1 MQRGDGMSMVEVA
14 QATVTIIPNMKG
26 SQNKITKEL
35 NRVNTA
41 AVGSKMSKSL
51 GSTLISGVRSHAKA
65 IGGILA
71 GVGVAKFASK
81 CVDSFTSLAGS
92 TKSLQRII
100 GGTSEQVSGLMGAMK
115 LSGMD
120 VDKASTSLTIFS
132 KKLESVRGDEEK
144 AADMSKALGTSFLDA
159 NGNIRPMSEMLP
171 EIADKFAKM
180 DEGAEKTA
188 LACQLF
194 GKSGTAMLPFLNKGS
209 AGVDELT
216 AKAKD
221 LGIVLDDN
229 ATAKFAAYRGAVREW
244 ETALQGAQVTL
255 GQSFTPFITAAAT
268 VLTDTVVPGIQAASK
283 TVSSFLDGFTGAFS
297 NGELATAF
305 EGIGN
310 AFSSAFGSENTDV
323 ATGFGQAI
331 GNAINGLVPILQGA
345 TPIAEAVG
353 GAFKFVSD
361 NAETVVPVIGLV
373 VGAFIAL
380 KAVSGIVGPLQ
391 GIMSSIGGIASK
403 APMAATGTGALATA
417 ETAQGA
423 AAAGSAGQ
431 TLALGAAILMI
442 GGGVLLAGAGLYV
455 MAQAAIALAGAG
467 AGAVG
472 VMVGMGAAL
481 VVLGAA
487 LVVAGPALGTAA
499 FGALAFGAAVMM
511 IGIGIGVASIGL
523 SMVAAQL
530 PVVAA
535 FGIQAGAAALILG
548 AGLLVMGAGALV
560 AGAGCVVLGAGL
572 LVCAPGLILCSAAAI
587 ALGAAMVLIG
597 IGSIMAGAGF
607 AMMSASLPTVASSA
621 GAAAAGLGALVI
633 PLGLIA
639 VPAAAAGAG
648 LLACGTGIALVGSMA
663 LIAGA
668 GLALMAAF
676 LPLVAATAPTA
687 AETIGALA
695 IACTAASGSIAAAA
709 LPMGVLAATAGAS
722 AATILACVGA
732 MLAWGAAA
740 GGAMTAAGMAA
751 IAAMRAATSAVKKA
765 AHDIAATKLV
775 AIVEFELGKLPHF
788 SMRGKFDA
796 KARTVPTIDVNW
808 YARGGIFDGPSVIGV
823 GEAGTE
829 VVAPMDKLL
838 GYIRDAISED
848 RPEKTINNIF
858 NGVQIEDGTRMAQ
871 LMQEVA
877 DEANLRNRADER

>member
-1 MQRGDGMSMVEVA
+1 MSMVEVA

-26 SQNKITKEL
+26 AQEKITKDL
-35 NRVNTA
+35 GGVNTS
-41 AVGSKMSKSL
+41 AVGAKMSKSL
-51 GSTLISGVRSHAKA
+51 GASLISGVRNHAKA

-81 CVDSFTSLAGS
+81 CVDSFTTLASSTNSL
-92 TKSLQRII
+92 KRII

-120 VDKASTSLTIFS
+120 VSKASTSLTIFS
-132 KKLESVRGDEEK
+132 KKLEAVRGDEKK
-144 AADMSKALGTSFLDA
+144 AADMSKVLGTSILDA
-159 NGNIRPMSEMLP
+159 NGDIKPMSELLP
-171 EIADKFAKM
+171 QVADTFANM
-180 DEGAEKTA
+180 EEGAEKTA

-194 GKSGTAMLPFLNKGS
+194 GKSGTAMLPFLNKGA

-221 LGIVLDDN
+221 LGIVLDDE
-229 ATAKFAAYRGAVREW
+229 ATAKFAAYKGAVREW
-244 ETALQGAQVTL
+244 ETSLQGAQITL
-255 GQSFTPFITAAAT
+255 GESFTPFITAAAT
-268 VLTDTVVPGIQAASK
+268 VLTDTLVPGIQTAAK
-283 TVSSFLDGFTGAFS
+283 FVSSFLDGFTGVVS

-310 AFSSAFGSENTDV
+310 AFSSAFGSENTDA
-323 ATGFGQAI
+323 ATGFGQAL
-331 GNAINGLVPILQGA
+331 GNAVNGLVPILQAA
-345 TPIAEAVG
+345 TPAAQAVG
-353 GAFKFVSD
+353 GAFKYVSD

-373 VGAFIAL
+373 VGAFVAL
-380 KAVSGIVGPLQ
+380 KIVSSIVGPLQ

-403 APMAATGTGALATA
+403 APAAATGTGALATA
-417 ETAQGA
+417 ESAQGA
-423 AAAGSAGQ
+423 AAAGSVSQ

-442 GGGVLLAGAGLYV
+442 GGGVALAGAGLWL
-455 MAQAAIALAGAG
+455 MANAAISLASAG

-472 VMVGMGAAL
+472 IMAGMAIGL
-481 VVLGAA
+481 VALGAA
-487 LVVAGPALGTAA
+487 LIFAGPALDVAA
-499 FGALAFGAAVMM
+499 GGALAFGAAVMM

-523 SMVAAQL
+523 SILAAQL
-530 PVVAA
+530 PIIAA
-535 FGIQAGAAALILG
+535 FGMQAGVAALVMG
-548 AGLLVMGAGALV
+548 AGLLVMGAGALI
-560 AGAGCVVLGAGL
+560 AGVGCIALGAGL
-572 LVCAPGLILCSAAAI
+572 LVCAPGLILCSGAAA
-587 ALGAAMVLIG
+587 ALGAAMMLIG

-648 LLACGTGIALVGSMA
+648 LLACGTGIALVGSMS

-668 GLALMAAF
+668 GLALMATF

-732 MLAWGAAA
+732 MLAWSAAA
-740 GGAMTAAGMAA
+740 GGAMTAAGIAA
-751 IAAMRAATSAVKKA
+751 IAAMRAATAAVKRA

-796 KARTVPTIDVNW
+796 KTRTVPTIDVNW
-808 YARGGIFDGPSVIGV
+808 YAKGGIFDRPSVIGV

-829 VVAPMDKLL
+829 VVAPLDKLFS
-838 GYIRDAISED
+838 YIQMAVGEE
-848 RPEKTINNIF
+848 RPTKVVNNNF

-871 LMQEVA
+871 LMQDFA